1 MRSLGLPLVSTSQG
15 VVLRTLR
22 YIAAR
27 YWLASYS
34 PAISSNKLFDNMIS
48 ALTSIVPSGYAIL
61 ILVPVCVLFYV
72 VVFNNLKAGL
82 SEIPGPFLARH
93 TDAWRLYIAWR
104 YAGHEKEVYGSLK
117 EQYGDVIRIGPRAVT
132 VLDPRAVPII
142 YGVKSR
148 LAKV

>member
-1 MRSLGLPLVSTSQG
+1 
-15 VVLRTLR
+15 
-22 YIAAR
+22 
-27 YWLASYS
+27 
-34 PAISSNKLFDNMIS
+34 MIS
-48 ALTSIVPSGYAIL
+48 ALTSLVPSFLAIL

-72 VVFNNLKAGL
+72 VVFSNLKAGL
-82 SEIPGPFLARH
+82 SEIPGPFLARY
-93 TDAWRLYIAWR
+93 TDAWRLYVAWR
-104 YAGHEKEVYGSLK
+104 YAGHENEVYGSLK